1 MVIVLN
7 IATYIGILFGFCL
20 DKFGKNCTVP
30 MVMALISQIIVLIF
44 VIFIAF
50 IMKQDTETA
59 AIIMD
64 FVSSPA
70 DVLEFLRNNL

>member
-7 IATYIGILFGFCL
+7 IVTYIGILFGFCL
-20 DKFGKNCTVP
+20 DKLGKNCTVP